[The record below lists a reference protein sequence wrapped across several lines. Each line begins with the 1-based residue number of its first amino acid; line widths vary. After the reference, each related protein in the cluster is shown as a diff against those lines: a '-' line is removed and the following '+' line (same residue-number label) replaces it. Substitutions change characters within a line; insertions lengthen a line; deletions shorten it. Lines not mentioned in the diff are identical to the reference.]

1 MKVRCQRCGMQQ
13 EPKTK
18 LSGVVCRR
26 CGTTIMTPHQYHSL
40 TAEEGIWTMANEEL
54 SVDAVSGLELIEKG
68 IQNES

>member
-13 EPKTK
+13 EPRVK

-40 TAEEGIWTMANEEL
+40 TAEEGSWTMVNEGL
-54 SVDAVSGLELIEKG
+54 STTAVRGLELIEKG
-68 IQNES
+68 IQNG